1 MISEVKRILNENSYT
16 CVAVKGEFC
25 FTSKARGVKPLL
37 ELIDNGADVAG
48 GVAADKVVGRA
59 AAFLYVL
66 LGVKAIYA
74 DVISESAYGVLKG
87 KGIFVEYG
95 LMVPAI
101 RSRDGKGFCPM
112 EQATLGVEDGESA
125 LQLIRDTLKRLAQ
138 NSK

>member
-1 MISEVKRILNENSYT
+1 MIEEVREMLADNGYT
-16 CVAVKGEFC
+16 CVVLKNGFC
-25 FTSKARGVKPLL
+25 FTSEARGVKPLL

-74 DVISESAYGVLKG
+74 DVISESAYSVLNG

-125 LQLIRDTLKRLAQ
+125 LQLIRDTLKRLA
-138 NSK
+138 